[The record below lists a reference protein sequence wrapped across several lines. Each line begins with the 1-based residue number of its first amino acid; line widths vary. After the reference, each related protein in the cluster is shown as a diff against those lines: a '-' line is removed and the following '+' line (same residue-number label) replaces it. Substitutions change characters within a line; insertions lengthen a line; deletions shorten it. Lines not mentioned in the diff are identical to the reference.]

1 VLGVRNYQPNA
12 LVRLLPDGVGRPVAS
27 EAARGKGEFHSNEIR
42 DDAWPSVGS
51 AIGVANRSGRRRV
64 DTASQAGP
72 ELGLLLYLFACEL
85 EWEKSADTAAGW
97 ELLGAVRSSDEGTRA
112 HALSLLERFEGVENE
127 YLKNSAAHQG
137 RRRNSAPEVGMR
149 VPYGLEIIESCMGCK
164 ASREGFFCRFSSEVT
179 RAVDLLSHHTVMPAG
194 AVLFV
199 EGQTP
204 RGVFVLC
211 SGKVKLSTT
220 SKEGKVLILKQ
231 AEAGEVLGLSA
242 AISNT
247 RFEMTAET
255 ASPCQLNF
263 IGRADLMALLQN
275 HSEVGLHS
283 ASWLSHEF
291 QSAYR
296 DIHDL
301 VLARSSS
308 GKLARLLLS
317 CIPPAVTESEEH
329 HLHPMTHEEMAQR
342 IGSSRETV
350 TRLLSEL
357 KKKRLIRLEGATLI
371 IRDRNGLEAL
381 AV

>member
-1 VLGVRNYQPNA
+1 
-12 LVRLLPDGVGRPVAS
+12 
-27 EAARGKGEFHSNEIR
+27 
-42 DDAWPSVGS
+42 
-51 AIGVANRSGRRRV
+51 
-64 DTASQAGP
+64 
-72 ELGLLLYLFACEL
+72 
-85 EWEKSADTAAGW
+85 
-97 ELLGAVRSSDEGTRA
+97 
-112 HALSLLERFEGVENE
+112 
-127 YLKNSAAHQG
+127 
-137 RRRNSAPEVGMR
+137 MR
-149 VPYGLEIIESCMGCK
+149 TPYGLEIIESCVGCK
-164 ASREGFFCRFSSEVT
+164 ASREDFFCRFSAKVLRPIDEV
-179 RAVDLLSHHTVMPAG
+179 SHHSVMPPG
-194 AVLFV
+194 ALLFV

-204 RGVFVLC
+204 RGVFILC

-242 AISNT
+242 AISGTNY
-247 RFEMTAET
+247 EMSAET

-263 IGRADLMALLQN
+263 IGRLDFMALLQN
-275 HSEVGLHS
+275 ESEMGVH
-283 ASWLSHEF
+283 AAMWLSHEF

-317 CIPPAVTESEEH
+317 CAPAGFQESNEL
-329 HLHPMTHEEMAQR
+329 HLRSAMTHEEMAQR

-350 TRLLSEL
+350 TRLLSDL
-357 KKKRLIRLEGATLI
+357 KKKRLIRLDGATLV